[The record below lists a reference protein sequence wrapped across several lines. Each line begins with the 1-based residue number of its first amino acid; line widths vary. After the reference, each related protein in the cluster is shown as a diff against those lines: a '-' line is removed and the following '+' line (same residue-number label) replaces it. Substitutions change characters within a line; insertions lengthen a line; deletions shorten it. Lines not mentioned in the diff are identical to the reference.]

1 MTEKTR
7 NILFYAVAVLATGFG
22 VHLTQ
27 EYRFY
32 NIAVNDLFLY
42 DPDHIWDGFCS
53 AGGLATLMASFL
65 TQFMNIPFVGTV
77 IVTVLYALTSWLLA
91 LILKRQADLPLMKG
105 LAFLPV
111 VWLFLC
117 LDNDYY
123 RFQGHC
129 AYLMALAALYLYV
142 SIPLQWKKYRYLL
155 GIVLVP
161 VLYHLA
167 GSAAVIFTI
176 CLLSW
181 ELIVCGL
188 KGVKGLVY
196 PAVLLMTAYVYVEA
210 SLVDSW
216 KHALTPYMYYDWHS
230 TFSFPLTAWVLVPL
244 LLWVQPMLKH
254 IPKPV
259 QESVWV
265 MMCTLVSCFIIAA
278 SLYSQVH
285 SRSYYR
291 LIQEQQWAREGEW
304 DRIIETADRRQPN
317 YLISYLNLAL
327 ANEGKL
333 TEKLGYYNP
342 QPVSKVMFP
351 THNLKTGLTLQSTV
365 YLAWGYVSAARQ
377 AAFDANMVTPGMRNP
392 EQLKVLVLTNMA
404 LDAPEVAGKYLTI
417 LEKTL
422 FYRGWAKKMRA
433 RVEEPSAI
441 YPDNELDRLR
451 KSLPQTDG
459 YVRYEGLKG
468 DMRDIL
474 QADPSNEILSQFH
487 KAYQMLETLED
498 NR

>member
-176 CLLSW
+176 CT
-181 ELIVCGL
+181 V
-188 KGVKGLVY
+188 
-196 PAVLLMTAYVYVEA
+196 
-210 SLVDSW
+210 
-216 KHALTPYMYYDWHS
+216 
-230 TFSFPLTAWVLVPL
+230 
-244 LLWVQPMLKH
+244 
-254 IPKPV
+254 
-259 QESVWV
+259 
-265 MMCTLVSCFIIAA
+265 
-278 SLYSQVH
+278 
-285 SRSYYR
+285 R
-291 LIQEQQWAREGEW
+291 L
-304 DRIIETADRRQPN
+304 
-317 YLISYLNLAL
+317 
-327 ANEGKL
+327 
-333 TEKLGYYNP
+333 
-342 QPVSKVMFP
+342 
-351 THNLKTGLTLQSTV
+351 
-365 YLAWGYVSAARQ
+365 
-377 AAFDANMVTPGMRNP
+377 
-392 EQLKVLVLTNMA
+392 
-404 LDAPEVAGKYLTI
+404 
-417 LEKTL
+417 
-422 FYRGWAKKMRA
+422 
-433 RVEEPSAI
+433 
-441 YPDNELDRLR
+441 
-451 KSLPQTDG
+451 
-459 YVRYEGLKG
+459 
-468 DMRDIL
+468 
-474 QADPSNEILSQFH
+474 
-487 KAYQMLETLED
+487 
-498 NR
+498 